1 VAQASQAITMFWA
14 PAAMLSFSSH
24 PEQGAVLISMPV
36 GKGVPWTDSGNGTKP
51 SAIEFDLTRFPY
63 SNSEN

>member
-1 VAQASQAITMFWA
+1 
-14 PAAMLSFSSH
+14 MLSFSSH